1 MLQCYN
7 VTFCCLL
14 CRLGVVDA
22 VLVTYPFH
30 CFWREHL
37 TPVPYTQT
45 GEMVLFVVEPTSE
58 GVHAHSGSC
67 SELVFVHRFHDANV
81 LKIFELCK
89 KFLDIFRAIS
99 INKHQK
105 TPETGKEHQR
115 LRQLSYLCI
124 VNPERQADG
133 ARFTPQRRRISRS
146 AEQQKT
152 DPDPLPRG

>member
-67 SELVFVHRFHDANV
+67 SELVFVHRFHDAKV

-115 LRQLSYLCI
+115 LRQLSYLCTVFKTHREYWQRLGI
-124 VNPERQADG
+124 EKGPFSALGLHNTCTVNPE
-133 ARFTPQRRRISRS
+133 
-146 AEQQKT
+146 
-152 DPDPLPRG
+152 